1 MSIELPEAKILGDQ
15 MNKELCGKR
24 ITEYELKNCES
35 LQRIGFIN
43 KNADVFQQ
51 LVNRKVESVQS
62 RGNVIRVKFDSGINL
77 ILGPEYGG
85 RVLHFTDEKNVP
97 AKFNLRLD
105 FSDHSVLVVTLTGM
119 GAIQVF
125 KDGELEQSYV
135 YRRDFSD
142 KTSPADEKQFTFDR
156 FSKQLTEKSVNIK
169 QVLVGKDALIV
180 GLSNSAF
187 QDVLFRAKIHPKRK
201 ASDLS
206 KDEAHAL
213 YNAVKE
219 LIADRNR
226 FGGKLEFSDLY
237 GRQGRYTAL
246 MGPSMKGRTCS
257 ACGYTVEALSL
268 GGGQVFF
275 CPKCQK

>member
-1 MSIELPEAKILGDQ
+1 MSIELPEAKILADQ
-15 MNKELCGKR
+15 MNKELCDKR
-24 ITEYELKNCES
+24 ITAYELKNYES
-35 LQRIGFIN
+35 LQKIGFIN

-51 LVNRKVESVQS
+51 LVGRKVELVQS
-62 RGNVIRVKFDSGINL
+62 RGNVVRVKLDQGMNL

-85 RVLHFTDEKNVP
+85 RILYCADEKNAP

-105 FSDHSVLVVTLTGM
+105 FSDRSILAITLTGM

-125 KDGELEQSYV
+125 KDSELEQSYV
-135 YRRDFSD
+135 YKRDFSD
-142 KTSPADEKQFTFDR
+142 KTSPIDMKQFTRDR
-156 FSKQLTEKSVNIK
+156 FSEQLAEKNVNIK
-169 QVLVGKDALIV
+169 QVLVGKDAIVV

-206 KDEAHAL
+206 NEEANAL
-213 YNAVKE
+213 YGAIKG
-219 LIADRNR
+219 LITDRIKL
-226 FGGKLEFSDLY
+226 GGKNEFSDVY
-237 GRQGRYTAL
+237 GKQGRYTAT
-246 MGPSMKGRTCS
+246 MGPNMKGKACS
-257 ACGYTVEALSL
+257 ACGSPVEKLSL